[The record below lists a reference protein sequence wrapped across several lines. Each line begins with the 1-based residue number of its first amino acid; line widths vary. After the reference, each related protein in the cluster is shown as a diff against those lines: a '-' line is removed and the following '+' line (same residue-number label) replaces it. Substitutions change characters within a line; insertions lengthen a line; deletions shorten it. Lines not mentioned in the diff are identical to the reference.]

1 MTYVVS
7 ARALMFNGMLYLPPL
22 FLMFVTVENLARAQA
37 GLGVGVS
44 IIWRFFY
51 LGMPEVCIPYAQ

>member
-1 MTYVVS
+1 
-7 ARALMFNGMLYLPPL
+7 MFNGMLYLPPL